1 MYADEKNTEVDSNTT
16 DKEITA
22 GNSVKIRPEASD
34 EKIDTTAEWNNIELF
49 IITSYRTVRS
59 LIEELGEIPV
69 TNLES
74 FSLAYS
80 PLDYQMTHKYKQTM
94 TSDEWNSFANTL
106 KNVTDRFFRHWAEVF
121 STRQPSSNFY
131 EQQMYGLVQ
140 NNHQQSTATVN
151 DTSNN
156 DIQAS
161 ISSKV
166 GNNTTDTKKT
176 DSVQSPIANK
186 ASENNAAPLP
196 NSIKAWEKVNI
207 YSHIDKKTYTMNEGF
222 DIYKSLAAK
231 DIHSIMTWMKD
242 FCDTMRMA
250 KDNNIITEE
259 QFNDFHNV
267 FNALSRGKKNIGT
280 MPSVIVNLA
289 RQ

>member
-1 MYADEKNTEVDSNTT
+1 
-16 DKEITA
+16 
-22 GNSVKIRPEASD
+22 
-34 EKIDTTAEWNNIELF
+34 
-49 IITSYRTVRS
+49 
-59 LIEELGEIPV
+59 
-69 TNLES
+69 
-74 FSLAYS
+74 
-80 PLDYQMTHKYKQTM
+80 
-94 TSDEWNSFANTL
+94 
-106 KNVTDRFFRHWAEVF
+106 
-121 STRQPSSNFY
+121 
-131 EQQMYGLVQ
+131 MYGLVQ